1 MDLTRPLIQVGI
13 APFSIDRVV
22 EDCVLL
28 VIVSEHVPMFLKHFH
43 GWQIRTRN
51 YGDARNNLLEIGEN
65 IRMVHHA
72 VVNKKKAR
80 K

>member
-43 GWQIRTRN
+43 GWQIYIRI
-51 YGDARNNLLEIGEN
+51 LEMEMLEITYSKLVKISEWS
-65 IRMVHHA
+65 ITQ
-72 VVNKKKAR
+72 
-80 K
+80 

>member
-43 GWQIRTRN
+43 GWQIRN
-51 YGDARNNLLEIGEN
+51 
-65 IRMVHHA
+65 
-72 VVNKKKAR
+72 
-80 K
+80 